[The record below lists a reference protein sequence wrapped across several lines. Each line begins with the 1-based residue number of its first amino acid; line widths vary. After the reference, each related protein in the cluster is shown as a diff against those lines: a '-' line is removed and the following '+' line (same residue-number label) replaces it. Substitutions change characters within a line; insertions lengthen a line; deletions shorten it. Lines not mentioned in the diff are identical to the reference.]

1 MIDSKHATES
11 VGMWGLFI
19 LMAAQVA
26 NQVLGVEIKPEEQ
39 QVMVDAYGMAIQ
51 AYTNAA
57 SVLGAVMAIF
67 GRMNAKKPVHFLT
80 PYSVDEAGRKVAVL
94 KNEVKDVPGDVAA
107 RMASTTKPAA

>member
-51 AYTNAA
+51 AYTNAM
-57 SVLGAVMAIF
+57 SVVGAVMAIF
-67 GRMNAKKPVHFLT
+67 GRMNAKKPVHFLK
-80 PYSVDEAGRKVAVL
+80 PYTVDESGRKVPVL
-94 KNEVKDVPGDVAA
+94 KNEAGPLPDDVAG
-107 RMASTTKPAA
+107 RMASTKPAA